1 MAEPLT
7 AAMPPNC
14 TLGVGCTVE
23 VVSIDPTDGST
34 VTGVTYSDWSIYVE
48 SAGGVSELAYG
59 PFMLIPGPS
68 A

>member
-14 TLGVGCTVE
+14 PLGVDCTVE
-23 VVSIDPTDGST
+23 VVAISPTDGST
-34 VTGVTYSDWSIYVE
+34 ITGVTVANYSIYVDSVE
-48 SAGGVSELAYG
+48 GSRDLSFG
-59 PFMLIPGPS
+59 PFMYVPGPS